1 MLWLKKKERNT
12 NVEITFLRTYPKTS
26 YQWRCS
32 ISACWIPQYRLHT
45 SYGCKPYLKGSPV
58 PWQKVPGTFE
68 KNRPYTR
75 GRKIQTAYNASSHY
89 HSIVQENCLSPVL
102 SDSGTALET
111 HPNSF
116 LLLSLFRLEVRKKE
130 KNTFSQPRPP
140 TIFWKGNNEW
150 RPPWIYARQTP
161 HHKMKFVSYLSRW
174 ITYTP
179 P

>member
-1 MLWLKKKERNT
+1 MAQKRERNT

-26 YQWRCS
+26 YRWRCS

-116 LLLSLFRLEVRKKE
+116 LLLSLFRLEVGMQE
-130 KNTFSQPRPP
+130 KTHFHNRVHQQSFGREIMNDGPLGFMHGKRHITKWSLFHTFRD
-140 TIFWKGNNEW
+140 E
-150 RPPWIYARQTP
+150 
-161 HHKMKFVSYLSRW
+161 
-174 ITYTP
+174 
-179 P
+179 